1 MRNRWHALSVALGI
15 CLALGSH
22 VRVPAQEPAAPR
34 PTPLTKSPGAE
45 GLRKASDLALIG
57 LIIREGAEGIAV
69 IEDRRTKR
77 QGLYRVGALV
87 GGGRLTEILPD
98 RVKLAFNDG
107 EVELRLAGT
116 PGGAAPVPPPPGPL
130 VVVPPPGPSPPPPVH
145 GQAGAETSSSF
156 PGIDRTHLE
165 ELIRAPDLVMNV
177 TPVEDR
183 GVQVGDVR
191 KSSLFEILGF
201 RKGDII
207 RNVNGKVPGAA
218 APLPQVIEQAVE
230 GGMLRF
236 HLERNGQTDVK
247 YIQIRP

>member
-1 MRNRWHALSVALGI
+1 MRNRWRVLSVALGI

-22 VRVPAQEPAAPR
+22 VRAPAQEPAAPS

-45 GLRKASDLALIG
+45 GLRRASDLALIG

-77 QGLYRVGALV
+77 QSLYRVGALV
-87 GGGRLTEILPD
+87 GGGRLREILPD
-98 RVKLAFNDG
+98 RVKLAFSDG
-107 EVELRLAGT
+107 EIELRLAGT
-116 PGGAAPVPPPPGPL
+116 PGVAASAPPPLGPL
-130 VVVPPPGPSPPPPVH
+130 VVVPSPVPSPPPRVPEP
-145 GQAGAETSSSF
+145 GAEASSPF
-156 PGIDRTHLE
+156 PRIDRAHLD
-165 ELIRAPDLVMNV
+165 ELIRSPDLVMNV
-177 TPVEDR
+177 TPVEER

-191 KSSLFEILGF
+191 KSSLFEILGL

-218 APLPQVIEQAVE
+218 APLPQVIEQAAQ

-236 HLERNGQTDVK
+236 ELERNGRMDVK
-247 YIQIRP
+247 YIPIRP